1 MKRFILS
8 LVAAAFTISAF
19 AQVGKV
25 SFSLI
30 DAQSKQGVMGAVV
43 EVYPTAK
50 PDNKK
55 YYTSG
60 ANGYVSISGLSYG
73 NYTLIATFIG
83 YKDMTK
89 EFRLSGET
97 LSLGKLVM
105 TEQAERIETVVKTVK
120 ALRTSQNGDTL
131 SYSAGAFK
139 VSNDADVE
147 GLLKK
152 MPGINITNGSVEA
165 QGETIKKIFVDGKEF
180 FGEDVNTAIKSLP
193 AEAVDRIEV
202 FNKLSDNAEFSGM
215 DDGEGYKAINIV
227 TKENMRQGQFGKMYA
242 GYGYEP
248 NSDDEL
254 AKGHKW
260 IVGGNVNFFH
270 DDARVSLIGL
280 FNNVNQQNFSFEDI
294 LGVSGANQG
303 GGGRGMRHSVGSYM
317 VRPQSGI
324 ALVNSI
330 GANYS
335 DEWGRRKNVKFQGSL
350 FFNHTDTDNNS
361 RTERWYEAPMPIG
374 YMYQVGESNTMNL
387 NARFNAR
394 LDWKISR
401 NASLMSRTYFSYQ
414 GNDPWSKTEGYT
426 IGENEDAEELEGSQH
441 QSLAYT
447 NSINGSHLN
456 AFRFNEFLQLRTKLG
471 KPGRT
476 LTVDGRFSYQNNE
489 RKQKTAANEANGVP
503 YKDPNYQD
511 IYDYYHLNDPKLG
524 KWKDM
529 VNDNG
534 VLDIK
539 DEDGNIVK
547 TINYSPLYSPLY
559 QYVHRPSEEYMAR
572 ASLTYNEPISQH
584 AQVSLQYRM
593 WYEHERNDKNTF
605 YTDKNWDNKVI
616 NPNMTQEYKSSFW
629 THRIGPGFRYAK
641 SRNTIVVNLS
651 YQRAELDGSVVG
663 EQGDKIDKHYN
674 NFMYFAMA
682 NLAFNKEN
690 TLRIFFRSWTDNPS
704 VTQLQSIF
712 DVSNPQYIS
721 VGNTSLNPAFS
732 HNISAHYNL
741 SKVDKGITFMWMF
754 NTQFQQD
761 YISTSTWNNTSGEEL
776 PDKFGDKDVPTKD
789 NERYTPKEV
798 TSYENLDG
806 YYSLRTHVSLGVP
819 LSFMKC
825 NLNIMG
831 GVSYSRIPSAIYIT
845 PESGN
850 VLQNIIDHKYQTNL
864 ANNIGYDAGITLGSN
879 ISENLDFTV
888 SWRGTYNQAWNTI
901 GQTAKNDYF
910 NHSVNGNIKWT
921 FLKRLTLTAAVS
933 YVQYL
938 GFTNSYNEDYVLCN
952 VYLGCKVFKNK
963 RGEVQIGVNDIFDQN
978 TSFARTTGSGYTQN
992 AWNSCIGRYFSVQF
1006 VYNLRHFGKR
1016 GSTKMSDYNYKEST
1030 GSVGVNRG
1038 TSSGGWW
1045 GPRR

>member
-1 MKRFILS
+1 MKRFLVS
-8 LVAAAFTISAF
+8 LFTLAFALSAF
-19 AQVGKV
+19 AQTGKV

-30 DAQSKQGVMGAVV
+30 DSQTKQGVMGAVV

-60 ANGYVSISGLSYG
+60 ANGYVSIQGLSYG
-73 NYTLIATFIG
+73 NYTIVATFIG
-83 YKDMTK
+83 YKDMIK
-89 EFRLSGET
+89 EFRLSGAT

-105 TEQAERIETVVKTVK
+105 SEDAQRIETVVKTVK

-152 MPGINITNGSVEA
+152 MPGITITNGEVEA

-180 FGEDVNTAIKSLP
+180 FGEDVSTAIKSLP
-193 AEAVDRIEV
+193 AEAVDKIEV
-202 FNKLSDNAEFSGM
+202 FNKLSDQAEFSGM
-215 DDGEGYKAINIV
+215 DDGEGYKAINII
-227 TKENMRQGQFGKMYA
+227 TKEGMRQGQFGKMYA

-248 NSDDEL
+248 KSDDEL

-270 DDARVSLIGL
+270 GDSRVSLIGL

-303 GGGRGMRHSVGSYM
+303 GGGRGRGRRGAVGQYM

-350 FFNHTDTDNNS
+350 FLNNTDTDNNS
-361 RTERWYEAPMPIG
+361 RTEKWYESPMPIG
-374 YMYQVGESNTMNL
+374 YMYQHGISDNVNY

-414 GNDPWSKTEGYT
+414 GYNPESTTKGYT
-426 IGENEDAEELEGSQH
+426 IGENEDAEELENSTH
-441 QSLAYT
+441 QSLSYTDSYNWSKQHAYY
-447 NSINGSHLN
+447 
-456 AFRFNEFLQLRTKLG
+456 FNEFLQLRTKLG

-476 LTVDGRFSYQNNE
+476 LTVDARVNYQNNTRE
-489 RKQKTAANEANGVP
+489 QKTGANDANGIR
-503 YKDPNYQD
+503 YDATAGSDYQNNYNN
-511 IYDYYHLNDPKLG
+511 YFGEG
-524 KWKDM
+524 KSWQDM
-529 VNDNG
+529 VNNP
-534 VLDIK
+534 L
-539 DEDGNIVK
+539 
-547 TINYSPLYSPLY
+547 LYSPLY
-559 QYVHRPSEEYMAR
+559 QYIHRPSEEYRISANV
-572 ASLTYNEPISQH
+572 SYNEPISQY
-584 AQVSLQYRM
+584 AQLSLQYRM
-593 WYEHERNDKNTF
+593 WYENEMNDKNTY
-605 YTDKNWDNKVI
+605 YTDSGFNY
-616 NPNMTQEYKSSFW
+616 NPATDRNENMSQKYQSSFW

-641 SRNTIVVNLS
+641 NRNTIVLNLY
-651 YQRAELDGSVVG
+651 YQRDELDGSIVG
-663 EQGDKIDKHYN
+663 SQGDKIDGKYN
-674 NFMYFAMA
+674 HFSYFGMA
-682 NLAFNKEN
+682 NVAFNKEN
-690 TLRIFFRSWTDNPS
+690 TLRIFLRSWSENPS

-721 VGNTSLNPAFS
+721 FGNKNLDPSFT
-732 HNISAHYNL
+732 HNLSMHYNL

-754 NTQFQQD
+754 NAQMQQD
-761 YISTSTWNNTSGEEL
+761 YISTSTWNNPQGFDL
-776 PDKFGDKDVPTKD
+776 PDSFGNLTIPTDQDGNK
-789 NERYTPKEV
+789 YSPKEV

-806 YYSLRTHVSLGVP
+806 YYWLRTHVSLGVP

-825 NLNIMG
+825 NLNIHG
-831 GVSYSRIPSAIYIT
+831 GVTYNRTPSAYYLGSTSEEFLENMINT
-845 PESGN
+845 EKPDSERFA
-850 VLQNIIDHKYQTNL
+850 TNY
-864 ANNIGYDAGITLGSN
+864 ANNIGYDAGVTLGSN
-879 ISENLDFTV
+879 ISENLDFTL

-910 NHSVNGNIKWT
+910 NHSANGNVKWT

-933 YVQYL
+933 YVQYK
-938 GFTNSYNEDYVLCN
+938 GISTNYNEDYVLCN

-978 TSFARTTGSGYTQN
+978 TSFVRSTGSGYTQN

-1006 VYNLRHFGKR
+1006 VYNLRHFGKK

-1038 TSSGGWW
+1038 TSAGGWY